1 MMNPQNRVRRFRLA
15 LPVFVLIAALGL
27 GAIVQWLWNAILP
40 AAANFNTITYWQAV
54 GLFVLCKILFGGFR
68 GGPGHHRHPGKW
80 QRFNRH
86 FGRGGREEIMA
97 WKNKWMQMTDEERR
111 RFRQE
116 MRNRWRKPP
125 ENI

>member
-1 MMNPQNRVRRFRLA
+1 MMDPQNRGRRFRLA
-15 LPVFVLIAALGL
+15 LPVFAVIAALAL

-40 AAANFNTITYWQAV
+40 AAANFNPISYWQAV

-68 GGPGHHRHPGKW
+68 GPGHHHHHPKW
-80 QRFNRH
+80 RRFNRR
-86 FGRGGREEIMA
+86 FGREAREEALA
-97 WKNKWMQMTDEERR
+97 WKAKWMKMTDEERR

-125 ENI
+125 EF